1 MSANPFINDAESA
14 ESKFELGE
22 QTDELCR
29 SLAKIGSSAEEIKT
43 MDRRYQDQILEGLK
57 PVINADR
64 EGQGNYKVFVEMHES
79 TQVLQ
84 AGVKHNI
91 ETIALDSVKNAPGA
105 EESDI
110 RKLLEDISVENA
122 EEKFASLIK
131 IQDDI
136 GQYYHAFMKDRY
148 ETFHARGR
156 IKNTADE
163 IAEKSGFLTRRA
175 ADEESVLGIGDERI
189 SLVLKKFG
197 VRSKSFAETVSVLNS
212 KAKLFE
218 VENLGQMEEN
228 FKNFN
233 RVVVVVKNTLGV
245 EKKA

>member
-1 MSANPFINDAESA
+1 MSANPFIYDAESP

-22 QTDELCR
+22 QTAELCR
-29 SLAKIGSSAEEIKT
+29 SLAKIGSSAEEIKI
-43 MDRRYQDQILEGLK
+43 MDRRYQDRILEGLK
-57 PVINADR
+57 PVISADR
-64 EGQGNYKVFVEMHES
+64 EGQGKYKAFTEMHEI

-84 AGVKHNI
+84 AGVKRNI
-91 ETIALDSVKNAPGA
+91 DAMALESARRIPGS
-105 EESDI
+105 EESEI
-110 RKLLEDISVENA
+110 RKLLEDVSVENA

-136 GQYYHAFMKDRY
+136 GQYYHAFMKNRY

-175 ADEESVLGIGDERI
+175 AGEEGALGIGDERI
-189 SLVLKKFG
+189 SDVLKKFG

-212 KAKLFE
+212 KAKHFE
-218 VENLGQMEEN
+218 AENLGQMEEN

-245 EKKA
+245 EK

>member
-1 MSANPFINDAESA
+1 MSANPFIYDAESP

-22 QTDELCR
+22 QTAELCR
-29 SLAKIGSSAEEIKT
+29 SLAKIGSSAEEIKI
-43 MDRRYQDQILEGLK
+43 MDRRYQDRILEGLK
-57 PVINADR
+57 PVISADR
-64 EGQGNYKVFVEMHES
+64 EGQGKYKAFTEMHEI

-84 AGVKHNI
+84 AGVKRNI
-91 ETIALDSVKNAPGA
+91 DAMALESARRIPGS
-105 EESDI
+105 EESEI
-110 RKLLEDISVENA
+110 RKLLEDVSVENA

-136 GQYYHAFMKDRY
+136 GQYYHAFMKNRY

-163 IAEKSGFLTRRA
+163 IAEKSG
-175 ADEESVLGIGDERI
+175 EEGALGIGDERI
-189 SLVLKKFG
+189 SDVLKKFG

-212 KAKLFE
+212 KAKHFE
-218 VENLGQMEEN
+218 AENLGQMEEN

-245 EKKA
+245 EK